1 MTPLRHRL
9 AVALVIAALGLAP
22 GATALASSAAE
33 SCLPRPTLEDRTVVL
48 SGTTTDGADWT
59 AAFGIDERDIQMV
72 CVEITVGGQDSAPG
86 VLGGPFL
93 AAEHRDEIVVS
104 VLTTG
109 LRAGPRWHVL
119 RGTVAD
125 GVERLELSV
134 DGGEPVE
141 AEIAETGPDAGWK
154 WFAAVVPEEHRGFP
168 HVTAT
173 GYDADGNVVAEGESA
188 F

>member
-1 MTPLRHRL
+1 MISLRHRS

-22 GATALASSAAE
+22 GATSLASGPAE
-33 SCLPRPTLEDRTVVL
+33 SCLPRPTRDDRTVIL
-48 SGTTTDGADWT
+48 GGTTADDADWT
-59 AAFGIDERDIQMV
+59 AAFGIDDRDIQLV
-72 CVEITVGGQDSAPG
+72 CVDITVGGERSAPG

-93 AAEHRDEIVVS
+93 AADHPDEIVVS

-119 RGTVAD
+119 RGTAPD
-125 GVERLELSV
+125 NVERLELSV
-134 DGGEPVE
+134 DGGEHVE
-141 AEIAETGPDAGWK
+141 AQIAEVGPEPGWN
-154 WFAAVVPEEHRGFP
+154 WYAVVVPEEHRGIP

-173 GYDADGNVVAEGESA
+173 GYDAEDNVVAEGESA